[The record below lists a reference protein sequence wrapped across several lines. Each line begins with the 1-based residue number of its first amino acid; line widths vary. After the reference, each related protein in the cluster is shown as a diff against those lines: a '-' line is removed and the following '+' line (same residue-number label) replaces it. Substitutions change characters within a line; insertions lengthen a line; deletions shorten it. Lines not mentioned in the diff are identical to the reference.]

1 MVSREILGE
10 GARRTDMVAA
20 FQIDG
25 EPVRGRVT
33 RQGEITLD
41 PILRRHD
48 YDPELARLLGEALL
62 LAALVGSSLKFEGK
76 LLVQAEGNGPISL
89 LVAEYTTGGGL
100 RGYVRRNEEKW
111 DALMRVNKGA
121 RPHVPQLFGPN
132 GALGLIIVHDDPSMQ
147 PYRGVVSL
155 MKATL
160 AECAEEYFARSE
172 QVDTRIAL
180 AVGEWTELGAPAS
193 WRGGGLMMQKVA
205 GDSARG
211 ETDESWE
218 TANALFATVTDA
230 ELIGPDLSP
239 DGLLYR
245 LFHEQGVRLETPQAL
260 ADECSCSEERLR
272 NTLQGLADDALRD
285 LVEPDGTL
293 SVSCQFCNRHYVIP
307 LEDVTGP
314 GDA

>member
-1 MVSREILGE
+1 MVSRQILGE

-25 EPVRGRVT
+25 EPVRGRIT
-33 RQGEITLD
+33 RQGAVTLD

-62 LAALVGSSLKFEGK
+62 LAALVGASLKFEGR
-76 LLVQAEGNGPISL
+76 LLVQAEGNGPVSM
-89 LVAEYTTGGGL
+89 LVAEYTTEGDL
-100 RGYVRRNEEKW
+100 RGYIRKDDEKW

-132 GALGLIIVHDDPSMQ
+132 GALGLIIVHADPSMQ

-160 AECAEEYFARSE
+160 AECAEEYFERSE
-172 QVDTRIAL
+172 QVSTRIAL
-180 AVGEWTELGAPAS
+180 AVGQWIEAGAPLA

-211 ETDESWE
+211 ETDEAWE

-230 ELIGPDLSP
+230 ELIGPDLAP
-239 DGLLYR
+239 DSLLYR
-245 LFHEQGVRLETPQAL
+245 LFHEQGVRLEAAQAL
-260 ADECSCSEERLR
+260 TDQCSCNEARLR
-272 NTLQGLADDALRD
+272 STLQGLSDDGLRE

-293 SVSCQFCNRHYVIP
+293 SINCQFCNRHYSIP
-307 LEDVTGP
+307 IGEVTGS
-314 GDA
+314 ASA